1 MSIFS
6 IGQAA
11 RLIGVSD
18 DTLRRWADA
27 GQLAT
32 TATKAGQRG
41 VDGAELARF
50 ATSLNTAPSDPVA
63 HLPVSARNEF
73 SGLVTRVIRDH
84 IMARV
89 EIQAGPHRLVS
100 LMPVEVVDKLKLTP
114 GIDVVASVA
123 FTNVTVHPNP
133 PTAHERD
140 AT

>member
-6 IGQAA
+6 IDEAA

-32 TATKAGQRG
+32 IATKAGQRG

-63 HLPVSARNEF
+63 ISARNEF
-73 SGLVTRVIRDH
+73 PGLVTRVIIRDH
-84 IMARV
+84 VMAQV
-89 EIQAGPHRLVS
+89 EIQAGPHRIVS
-100 LMPVEVVDKLKLTP
+100 LMPVEIVDKLKLKP
-114 GIDVVASVA
+114 GIHAVASVK
-123 FTNVTVHPNP
+123 FTNVMVRPNP
-133 PTAHERD
+133 TTAQEPD